1 MKKSLFGGY
10 ATWLSAWLALVLL
23 VGFSPAADAAAKKKM
38 FFIED
43 FSGTDIDPDS
53 MNKLNFLGASTAVV
67 SDGQVLLENGDYL
80 TTEGLHEF
88 EGKVIVLEARLRGPK
103 PYGRTTIVS
112 LIDSDNGQ
120 RLDVGDT
127 NYGDNG
133 LFYTVTDTAGNGLPG
148 ANQVYFGGT
157 TDQYRD
163 YRITLSKNK
172 LLLERGATIATLTE
186 RHEVVIP
193 FSPVGRTFYLRINTG
208 CCDGVYS
215 PSYFDWVSVR
225 VYKQEHD

>member
-1 MKKSLFGGY
+1 MKKNLVARGVSLCHI
-10 ATWLSAWLALVLL
+10 LLALALL
-23 VGFSPAADAAAKKKM
+23 TTISPAADAAPKKK

-43 FSGTDIDPDS
+43 FSGTSIDPDS

-67 SDGQVLLENGDYL
+67 ADGQVFLDNGDYL

-88 EGKVIVLEARLRGPK
+88 EGKVIVVEARLVGPSSN
-103 PYGRTTIVS
+103 RTTIVS

-127 NYGDNG
+127 SYGANG

-157 TDQYRD
+157 TDQYRN
-163 YRITLSKNK
+163 YRISLSTNK
-172 LLLERGATIATLTE
+172 LILERGATIDTLTE
-186 RHEVVIP
+186 RHEVVVP
-193 FSPVGRTFYLRINTG
+193 FSPVGRRFYLRINTG
-208 CCDGVYS
+208 CCDGFYS

-225 VYKQEHD
+225 VYKHDHE